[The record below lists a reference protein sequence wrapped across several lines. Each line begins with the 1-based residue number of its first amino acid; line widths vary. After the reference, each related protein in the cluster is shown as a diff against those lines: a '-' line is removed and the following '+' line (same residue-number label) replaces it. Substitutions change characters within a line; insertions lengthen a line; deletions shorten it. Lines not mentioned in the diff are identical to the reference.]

1 MTGDQ
6 NTWPCPKWSNNNM
19 YAFFDYID
27 EYESILENAETITAV
42 KEVSIEDIISE
53 GYPIIEGYLCPDNK
67 PVSCETLLNDV
78 ISSQFRYPHIICEQ
92 FKSMYRSVITIKEI
106 SDVKKVKENDY
117 LFLNYWLND
126 KLSTNSLKS
135 SFSVKDFYKKLQEMD
150 KIYFSNKSL
159 EEKLNNIESYH
170 LENMKILLDLYKIKD
185 KIYSIIS
192 EGKLTDKNSSWLEHK
207 NERNKKYKEGI
218 IKCRDGCDDF
228 HNALKQFKC
237 IYENTMKP
245 QYRHSYHLQYKE
257 LFELPDHDSVIKEY
271 SKEKLKSITTASFL
285 VPVFGLLFLLMS
297 SNMFLP
303 IQHNLLEKIKNAKN
317 KLFTVEEREN
327 ELLSYTSFNNNRI
340 NDEEDYNIGYYSVRN
355 F

>member
-1 MTGDQ
+1 MA
-6 NTWPCPKWSNNNM
+6 
-19 YAFFDYID
+19 YAFFDNID
-27 EYESILENAETITAV
+27 DYESILENAETITAV
-42 KEVSIEDIISE
+42 KEVSIEVIISE
-53 GYPIIEGYLCPDNK
+53 KYPILEGYLCHDDK
-67 PVSCETLLNDV
+67 EVSCETLLNDA
-78 ISSQFRYPHIICEQ
+78 ISSQFRYAHIICEQ
-92 FKSMYRSVITIKEI
+92 FKSMYRSLITIKETSTI
-106 SDVKKVKENDY
+106 INVKENDY

-150 KIYFSNKSL
+150 KIYFSNNSL

-170 LENMKILLDLYKIKD
+170 LENMKILLDLYKLKN
-185 KIYSIIS
+185 KIYRIIS
-192 EGKLTDKNSSWLEHK
+192 EGELTNKNSSWLEHK

-218 IKCRDGCDDF
+218 IKCHDGCNDF

-237 IYENTMKP
+237 IYEYSMNLEYHP
-245 QYRHSYHLQYKE
+245 QDHSQYKE
-257 LFELPDHDSVIKEY
+257 LFELPDHYSVIKEY
-271 SKEKLKSITTASFL
+271 SKEKLKSITTVSFL
-285 VPVFGLLFLLMS
+285 VPVFGLFFMLIS

-317 KLFTVEEREN
+317 KLFTVEEREK
-327 ELLSYTSFNNNRI
+327 ELLSYTSYNNNRI

>member
-6 NTWPCPKWSNNNM
+6 NTWPCPKWPNNNM
-19 YAFFDYID
+19 YAFLDNID
-27 EYESILENAETITAV
+27 EYEPILENAEKITAV
-42 KEVSIEDIISE
+42 KEISIDDIISE
-53 GYPIIEGYLCPDNK
+53 KYPILEDYLCTDDK
-67 PVSCETLLNDV
+67 AVSCETLLNDA
-78 ISSQFRYPHIICEQ
+78 ISFQFLSPHIICEK
-92 FKSMYRSVITIKEI
+92 FKSI
-106 SDVKKVKENDY
+106 
-117 LFLNYWLND
+117 
-126 KLSTNSLKS
+126 
-135 SFSVKDFYKKLQEMD
+135 
-150 KIYFSNKSL
+150 NKSL

-170 LENMKILLDLYKIKD
+170 LENMKILFDLYKIKD

-228 HNALKQFKC
+228 HNALKQFK
-237 IYENTMKP
+237 Y
-245 QYRHSYHLQYKE
+245 
-257 LFELPDHDSVIKEY
+257 HDSVIKEY
-271 SKEKLKSITTASFL
+271 NREKLKSITTVSFL
-285 VPVFGLLFLLMS
+285 VPVIGLLFMLMS

-317 KLFTVEEREN
+317 KLFTVEEREK
-327 ELLSYTSFNNNRI
+327 ELLSYTSYNNNRI

>member
-1 MTGDQ
+1 MTDDQ
-6 NTWPCPKWSNNNM
+6 NTWPCPKWSNNSM
-19 YAFFDYID
+19 YAFLDNID
-27 EYESILENAETITAV
+27 EYESILENAETINAV
-42 KEVSIEDIISE
+42 KEVSIEDKIFEEYLIIDE
-53 GYPIIEGYLCPDNK
+53 YLCHDDK
-67 PVSCETLLNDV
+67 EISCETLLNDD
-78 ISSQFRYPHIICEQ
+78 ISSKYRSPHIICEQ
-92 FKSMYRSVITIKEI
+92 FKSMYHSLITMKET

-135 SFSVKDFYKKLQEMD
+135 SFSVKGFYKKLQEMD
-150 KIYFSNKSL
+150 KIYFSNESL
-159 EEKLNNIESYH
+159 EKKLNNIESYH

-185 KIYSIIS
+185 KIYRIIS

-218 IKCRDGCDDF
+218 IKCHDGCNNF
-228 HNALKQFKC
+228 YNALKQFKC
-237 IYENTMKP
+237 IYEYTMNL
-245 QYRHSYHLQYKE
+245 QYRHQDHSQYKE

-285 VPVFGLLFLLMS
+285 VPVFGLLFMLMS

-303 IQHNLLEKIKNAKN
+303 IQNFLLEKIKNTKN

-327 ELLSYTSFNNNRI
+327 ELLSYTSYNNNRI